1 MKTAI
6 RISGVLAVL
15 SLSMAMALSAAEEQV
30 GGPKGGRLL
39 ENEAPRAEFFVEK
52 DRAVTITFYD
62 KALKPVPPGD
72 QVVTAIAETKAGKAK
87 LEFEKKAGV
96 LVSRTPL
103 PEGDGYTVVVQIK
116 AKPDAKPQNFRIKYD
131 TSLCAKCKRAEYACT
146 CHE

>member
-1 MKTAI
+1 MKTRNHI
-6 RISGVLAVL
+6 LNSLAVL
-15 SLSMAMALSAAEEQV
+15 SLSLVMALSAAEKQV
-30 GGPKGGRLL
+30 DGPKGGRLL

-52 DRAVTITFYD
+52 DRAVTITFYGKD
-62 KALKPVPPGD
+62 LKPVPPGE
-72 QVVTAIAETKAGKAK
+72 QVVTAIAETKTGKAK
-87 LEFEKKAGV
+87 LEFEKRGGA

-131 TSLCAKCKRAEYACT
+131 TSTCGKCKRVEYACT

>member
-1 MKTAI
+1 MKTGN
-6 RISGVLAVL
+6 RILNTSVVL
-15 SLSMAMALSAAEEQV
+15 SLSLASTLSAAEKQV

-62 KALKPVPPGD
+62 KELKPVPPAE
-72 QVVTAIAETKAGKAK
+72 QVVTAIAETKKGKAK
-87 LEFEKKAGV
+87 LEFEKRSGA

-116 AKPDAKPQNFRIKYD
+116 AGPDAKPQNFRIKYD
-131 TSLCAKCKRAEYACT
+131 TSTCGKCRRAEYACT
-146 CHE
+146 CDE